1 MSCSLFLQSEQLYSS
16 MDLSINFSVS
26 KVSQIQNHEQVG
38 WNSQALHVLT
48 FFPFSFF
55 STSKTRLLKKIPKDD
70 LVFLDFFL
78 RYLFLEEDFIYVL
91 FGDKAMGVS
100 GYFNPHKADG
110 FLVSQNILPWNLNV
124 KKGAEI
130 FRKYQHLFSMK
141 NCEMLFV
148 EKEDKTEIL
157 FINKKNFSRAF
168 NKHQRDFQ
176 AILGP
181 RISNKKLLRQMID
194 EKDVWIST
202 LHEHEGLLGILLGYG
217 KHNAWMFHRR
227 NELHRALHQFSL
239 SSTQLQP
246 SMGFVS
252 IEEELKTINDTLQ
265 LFANKQSS
273 PLIFLRLPT
282 FMADAEASETKKLK
296 KKYIRQ
302 RKRIAD
308 IYNGNSNFLTT
319 IIENLN

>member
-1 MSCSLFLQSEQLYSS
+1 
-16 MDLSINFSVS
+16 MDLNVRFSAS
-26 KVSQIQNHEQVG
+26 KVSQIKNHEHDS
-38 WNSQALHVLT
+38 WNSQNWPVLA
-48 FFPFSFF
+48 FFPFS
-55 STSKTRLLKKIPKDD
+55 TPKTQILKKIPKDD

-100 GYFNPHKADG
+100 GYFNPYRAEN
-110 FLVSQNILPWNLNV
+110 FLVSQNILLWNLNV

-141 NCEMLFV
+141 NCQMLFI
-148 EKEDKTEIL
+148 EKEDETEIV
-157 FINKKNFSRAF
+157 FINKKNFSRTF

-176 AILGP
+176 TILGS
-181 RISNKKLLRQMID
+181 RISSKKLLRQMID
-194 EKDVWIST
+194 EKDVMGST

-239 SSTQLQP
+239 SSIRLHP
-246 SMGFVS
+246 SMGFAS
-252 IEEELKTINDTLQ
+252 IEEELKTIEDALQ
-265 LFANKQSS
+265 LFTNKQSS
-273 PLIFLRLPT
+273 PLVFLRLPT

-296 KKYIRQ
+296 KKYIKQ
-302 RKRIAD
+302 RKHIAD
-308 IYNGNSNFLTT
+308 IYNKDSNFLIT